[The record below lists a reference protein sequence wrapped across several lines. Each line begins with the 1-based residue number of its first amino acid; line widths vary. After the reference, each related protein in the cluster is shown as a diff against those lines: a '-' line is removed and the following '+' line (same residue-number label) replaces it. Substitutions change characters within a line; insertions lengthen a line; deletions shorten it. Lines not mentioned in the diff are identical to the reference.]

1 MSRYA
6 RHKPEEFAAPP
17 EVRHAHIDCDAL
29 AEDHRREYLQEVAE
43 YLGRDLQQAE
53 KDLALGMM
61 DDTSTAESVA
71 EYLEQR

>member
-6 RHKPEEFAAPP
+6 RHNPEELTAPP

-29 AEDHRREYLQEVAE
+29 AAHHEREYLQEVAE
-43 YLGRDLQQAE
+43 YLGRDLQQHE
-53 KDLALGMM
+53 RDLALGMQ

-71 EYLEQR
+71 AYLESR